1 MMKQIAAKLVKVM
14 SDCAYIQKN
23 GTNDFH
29 RYKYATAA
37 DVLEKVNASLVK
49 HGLAVTAQ
57 AELIDLRDV
66 ITQKGN
72 TERLATVRTTLLLID
87 SESGESV
94 SCSGIGSGQDPGDK
108 AAMKACTASLKYAW
122 LTTLCMASGD
132 DPEADAGVD
141 ERMTGEV
148 ARPKLPDAPPGCSDC
163 GATLTPGV
171 QRVSTTIYKRPLCM
185 ACQEKQGKGN
195 RKSA

>member
-1 MMKQIAAKLVKVM
+1 MKQIAKKLVQVM
-14 SDCAYIQKN
+14 ADCAYIQKS

-49 HGLAVTAQ
+49 HGIAVTAQ
-57 AELIDLRDV
+57 AELIDLREV
-66 ITQKGN
+66 TTAKGN
-72 TERLATVRTTLLLID
+72 IERLATVKTTLTLID
-87 SESGESV
+87 SESGEQV
-94 SCSGIGSGQDPGDK
+94 TCSGIGSGQDPGDK
-108 AAMKACTASLKYAW
+108 SAMKACTASLKYAW
-122 LTTLCMASGD
+122 MMTLAMATGD
-132 DPEADAGVD
+132 DPEADSTVD

-148 ARPKLPDAPPGCSDC
+148 VRPKLPDAPPGCSDC
-163 GATLTPGV
+163 GATITPGI

-185 ACQEKQGKGN
+185 ACQEKQGKGS

>member
-1 MMKQIAAKLVKVM
+1 MKQIAKKLVQVM
-14 SDCAYIQKN
+14 ADCAYLQKN

-57 AELIDLRDV
+57 AELIDLREV
-66 ITQKGN
+66 TTAKGN
-72 TERLATVRTTLLLID
+72 VERLATVKTSLTLID

-122 LTTLCMASGD
+122 MTTLTMATGD
-132 DPEADAGVD
+132 DPEADSGVDQRMAAEPARAKLPEPPPSCSECGASITAGVQ
-141 ERMTGEV
+141 
-148 ARPKLPDAPPGCSDC
+148 K
-163 GATLTPGV
+163 
-171 QRVSTTIYKRPLCM
+171 VSTMRFKRALCI
-185 ACQEKQGKGN
+185 ACQEKQD

>member
-1 MMKQIAAKLVKVM
+1 MMKQIASKLVKVM
-14 SDCAYIQKN
+14 ADCAYIQKS

-49 HGLAVTAQ
+49 HGIAVTAQ

-66 ITQKGN
+66 VTLKGN
-72 TERLATVRTTLLLID
+72 TERLATVKTTLNLVD

-94 SCSGIGSGQDPGDK
+94 SCSGIGSGQDLGDK
-108 AAMKACTASLKYAW
+108 AVMKACTASLKYAW
-122 LTTLCMASGD
+122 MTSLSMATGD
-132 DPEADAGVD
+132 DPESDSTVD
-141 ERMTGEV
+141 ERMAVEPPKT
-148 ARPKLPDAPPGCSDC
+148 KLPEPPPSCSDC
-163 GATLTPGV
+163 GATITPGI
-171 QRVSTTIYKRPLCM
+171 QRVSTTIYKRALCM
-185 ACQEKQGKGN
+185 PCQEKQGKGH